1 MFRDDVRRPW
11 TWNLA
16 AGSTGQERRRAE
28 DARDVDLDRHAGRI
42 RAWLPVAQHV
52 RGGGGGD
59 LFRLAADLGCA
70 FQRQPL
76 PAVPCAVS

>member
-1 MFRDDVRRPW
+1 
-11 TWNLA
+11 
-16 AGSTGQERRRAE
+16 
-28 DARDVDLDRHAGRI
+28 VDLDRHAGRI
-42 RAWLPVAQHV
+42 RAWLPVAQRV